1 MLLKGEFVLV
11 IVIKML
17 NVGSHSYT
25 SHTRHN
31 HFILKQ
37 KQSTQQKT
45 WVIAADIGAL
55 KHITFSFGTVAI
67 SVIKN

>member
-1 MLLKGEFVLV
+1 MVV
-11 IVIKML
+11 VIKM
-17 NVGSHSYT
+17 VTVCSHSYT

-37 KQSTQQKT
+37 KQRTQQKT

-55 KHITFSFGTVAI
+55 KHIIALFGTVAI
-67 SVIKN
+67 TVIKS